1 MKLIEK
7 FAITL
12 LILLFLYLIYNSFNK
27 ININKR
33 IECTEV
39 EDIIVQESCELGRV
53 NIDMN
58 SILNYRGKSD
68 ENILL
73 QRLLSCIL
81 KKPVKQ
87 TGKFD
92 KETKRSLIVF
102 QKTLRLTP
110 TGKMDRET
118 KLELCKRIHLLY
130 EE

>member
-7 FAITL
+7 LAITL
-12 LILLFLYLIYNSFNK
+12 LILLFLYLIYDNLSR
-27 ININKR
+27 INMNNR

-39 EDIIVQESCELGRV
+39 EDIIEQESSDLGRV
-53 NIDMN
+53 KLDMN
-58 SILNYRGKSD
+58 SILNYKGSSD
-68 ENILL
+68 EIILI

-81 KKPVKQ
+81 KKPLKQ

-92 KETKRSLIVF
+92 KETKRSLIIF
-102 QKTLRLTP
+102 QKILRLTP

>member
-12 LILLFLYLIYNSFNK
+12 LILLFLYLIYDNLRK
-27 ININKR
+27 LNIDTR

-39 EDIIVQESCELGRV
+39 EDIIERESSALGRV
-53 NIDMN
+53 KLDMN
-58 SILNYRGKSD
+58 SILNYRGKP
-68 ENILL
+68 EEIILL
-73 QRLLSCIL
+73 QRLLSQIL
-81 KKPVKQ
+81 KKPVKE

-92 KETKRSLIVF
+92 KETKRSLIIF
-102 QKTLRLTP
+102 QKILRLTP

-118 KLELCKRIHLLY
+118 KRELCKRIHLLY